1 MQDGRPIRV
10 VIIDDHQPARS
21 RMSALVRAH
30 HQLRLVGEAVDGEE
44 ALQLCQM
51 LEPDVALLSLRNQ
64 QLDGLAILAA
74 IRQRWPYMHVFVL
87 GLNPAD
93 ERLHQALQAGAAG
106 YLGESATAGELN
118 AAILGAFG
126 VVDIQVKPKT
136 QPVQTARAELEW
148 AGRVQA
154 GILPDKVPTLPGWD
168 IAARLEPARET
179 SGDFYDFIPLP
190 NNKLGI
196 VIADVTDKGLGA
208 AVFMALASSLIRTY
222 ASRYPTLPALAL
234 SSVIERILTDTRGSI
249 FVTAFY
255 AVLEPE
261 IGRLRFVNAGHGPPM
276 LLSSLKGKPV
286 DRLGRTGIPL
296 GVMES
301 AVWGQKIARLTSG
314 DLLLLYTDG
323 VTEAQDR
330 YGDFFGEGRLMDALR
345 AQRDRP
351 VSQVLDGVIAALN
364 RFTGDTP
371 RQDDRALVVLA
382 RK

>member
-1 MQDGRPIRV
+1 MQDGRPIRI
-10 VIIDDHQPARS
+10 VIVDAHQPARS
-21 RMSALVRAH
+21 HLGDLVRLH
-30 HQLRLVGEAVDGEE
+30 HQLRLVGEAEDCED
-44 ALQLCQM
+44 ALRLCEM
-51 LEPDVALLSLRNQ
+51 LEPDVALLSLRSHEQ
-64 QLDGLAILAA
+64 ECIALISSIG
-74 IRQRWPYMHVFVL
+74 QRWPYMRVVIL
-87 GLNPAD
+87 DPDRTG
-93 ERLHQALQAGAAG
+93 ERQAQLMQAGAAG
-106 YLGESATAGELN
+106 YLGESATAEELS
-118 AAILGAFG
+118 AAILGALG
-126 VVDIQVKPKT
+126 IIPLPQKPKAP
-136 QPVQTARAELEW
+136 PVKVARTELEW

-154 GILPDKVPTLPGWD
+154 GILPEKPPTLSGWD

-222 ASRYPTLPALAL
+222 AARYPTLPALAF
-234 SSVIERILTDTRGSI
+234 SSVNERILTDTRGSI

-255 AVLEPE
+255 LVLEPE
-261 IGRLRFVNAGHGPPM
+261 IGRLRYVNAGHSPPM
-276 LLSSLKGKPV
+276 LLSSQKGKPV

-296 GVMES
+296 GVMDS
-301 AVWGQKIARLTSG
+301 SVWGQKIARLASG

-330 YGDFFGEGRLMDALR
+330 YGDFFGEHRLMDALR
-345 AQRDRP
+345 SLHGRP
-351 VSQVLDGVIAALN
+351 ASAVLESVMGALS
-364 RFTGDTP
+364 RFTGDAP

>member
-1 MQDGRPIRV
+1 MQDGRPIRI
-10 VIIDDHQPARS
+10 VIVDAHQPARS
-21 RMSALVRAH
+21 HLGDLVRLH
-30 HQLRLVGEAVDGEE
+30 HQLRLVGEAEDCED
-44 ALQLCQM
+44 ALRLCEM
-51 LEPDVALLSLRNQ
+51 LEPDVALLSLRSHEQ
-64 QLDGLAILAA
+64 ECIALISSIG
-74 IRQRWPYMHVFVL
+74 QRWPYMRVVIL
-87 GLNPAD
+87 DPDRTG
-93 ERLHQALQAGAAG
+93 ERQAQLMQAGAAG
-106 YLGESATAGELN
+106 YLGESATAEELS
-118 AAILGAFG
+118 AAILGALG
-126 VVDIQVKPKT
+126 IIPLPQKPKAP
-136 QPVQTARAELEW
+136 PVKVARTELEW

-154 GILPDKVPTLPGWD
+154 GILPEKPPTLSGWD

-222 ASRYPTLPALAL
+222 AARYPTLPALAF
-234 SSVIERILTDTRGSI
+234 SSVNERILTDTRGSI

-255 AVLEPE
+255 LVLEPE
-261 IGRLRFVNAGHGPPM
+261 IGRLRYVNAGHSPPM
-276 LLSSLKGKPV
+276 LLSSQKGKPV

-296 GVMES
+296 GVMDS
-301 AVWGQKIARLTSG
+301 SVWGQKIARLASG

-330 YGDFFGEGRLMDALR
+330 YGDFFGEHRLMDALR
-345 AQRDRP
+345 SLHGRP
-351 VSQVLDGVIAALN
+351 ASAVLESVKGALS
-364 RFTGDTP
+364 RFTGDAP

>member
-21 RMSALVRAH
+21 RLSALVHAH
-30 HQLRLVGEAVDGEE
+30 RQLRLVGEAEDGED

-51 LEPDVALLSLRNQ
+51 LEPDVALLAVGGQ
-64 QLDGLAILAA
+64 QLDGAAILSA
-74 IRQRWPYMHVFVL
+74 IRQRWPYMRVFIL
-87 GLNPAD
+87 GLNQAD
-93 ERLHQALQAGAAG
+93 ERLQRALQAGASG
-106 YLGESATAGELN
+106 YLDESAGAEELD
-118 AAILGAFG
+118 AAILSAFG
-126 VVDIQVKPKT
+126 IAAVPEKPKAAS
-136 QPVQTARAELEW
+136 VQTARAELEW

-154 GILPDKVPTLPGWD
+154 GMLPDKPPSLPGWE

-234 SSVIERILTDTRGSI
+234 SSVNERILSDTRGSI

-261 IGRLRFVNAGHGPPM
+261 IGRLRYVNAGHGPPM

-296 GVMES
+296 GVMDS
-301 AVWGQKIARLTSG
+301 AVWGQKIARLSPG

-330 YGDFFGEGRLMDALR
+330 YGDFFGEARLMDALR
-345 AQRDRP
+345 LSRAGRAGE
-351 VSQVLDGVIAALN
+351 VLESVAGALN

-371 RQDDRALVVLA
+371 RQDDRALVVLT